1 MNPFDTQTLTLGQR
15 LATGFAKIAVAL
27 RHQAWQ
33 GGHPRDLTP
42 TQGEALILLQQRP
55 GATLAQVGEALGIRP
70 STASE
75 AVATLARKGLVAK
88 ERSPQDRRALRLFLT
103 TRGRDEASAAALW
116 PNFLARTI
124 EGLPADEARVLM
136 RTLQRMILSL
146 QRKGEI
152 PVARMCAGCRFFRP
166 NAHGEGRRPHH
177 CAFVDAPFGDSDLR
191 FDCNDHEAAETPALP
206 EPSLSGDPPAPP
218 LTS

>member
-1 MNPFDTQTLTLGQR
+1 MNPFEDQDPPLGQR

-42 TQGEALILLQQRP
+42 TQGEALVLVQQRP
-55 GATLAQVGEALGIRP
+55 GATLAQVSEALGVRP

-75 AVATLARKGLVAK
+75 AVSTLVRKGLVSK
-88 ERSPQDRRALRLFLT
+88 ERSAEDRRALQLFLT
-103 TRGRDEASAAALW
+103 PEGEEQASAAALW

-124 EGLPADEARVLM
+124 EDLPREEARVLM

-146 QRKGEI
+146 QQRGEI
-152 PVARMCAGCRFFRP
+152 PVARMCTGCRFFRP
-166 NAHGEGRRPHH
+166 NVHPGPGRPHH
-177 CAFVDAPFGDSDLR
+177 CAFVDAPFGEADLR
-191 FDCNDHEAAETPALP
+191 FDCKDFESAASA
-206 EPSLSGDPPAPP
+206 S
-218 LTS
+218 